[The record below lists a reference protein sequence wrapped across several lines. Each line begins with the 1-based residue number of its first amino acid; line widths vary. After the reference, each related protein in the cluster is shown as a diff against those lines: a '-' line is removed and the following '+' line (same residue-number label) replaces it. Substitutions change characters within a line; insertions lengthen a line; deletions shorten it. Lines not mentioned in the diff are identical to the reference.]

1 MEQLIHSI
9 VDSNWYL
16 WFFGLFTCVIL
27 LLLRRGK
34 DGQGDGSA
42 IKPKLPPGSAGLP
55 FIGETIRF
63 LLDAKSSRRKFF
75 DEHELRY
82 GPIFRC
88 NLFGRARAVVSVD
101 PEFNKY
107 VLQNEGRLF
116 EAKYLASFR
125 HLIGKYGLSAVQGE
139 LQRKLH
145 GTAVNLL
152 KHERLSSDFM
162 DDIQDIFLAGMRKW
176 EEQGD
181 IPIQHKCNQ
190 ASIIVLNLMAKKL
203 LDLPPAE
210 EMKDVYKAFDD
221 FVGAV
226 FSLPLNIPGTTYAR
240 GIQARGILLKRI
252 HECIKERR
260 QHPEVVRNDLLTK
273 LLREGTF
280 SDEIIADT
288 IIFFVFAGV
297 ETSSMAMAFA
307 VKYLTENPR
316 ALEEL
321 RAEHDALLKAKGK
334 GNEKLTWNDYQS
346 MKFVHC
352 VINETLRLSS
362 ATVVLFREAKQD
374 IKVKDFVIPKG
385 WTVYAF
391 LSATHVDEKY
401 HYEADK
407 FLPWRWQNKGQEIL
421 DEPCYMPFGRGG
433 RLCPGLHLARFEIA
447 LFLHNFVTKFRWEA
461 LEVNHA
467 THFPL
472 PSMAKGFPIR
482 LHSRADD

>member
-1 MEQLIHSI
+1 MEQLIYSI
-9 VDSNWYL
+9 VYSNWYL
-16 WFFGLFTCVIL
+16 WVLGLFICVIL
-27 LLLRRGK
+27 LLLRRSN
-34 DGQGDGSA
+34 DRQGNGSA
-42 IKPKLPPGSAGLP
+42 NKPKLPPGSAGLP

-63 LLDAKSSRRKFF
+63 LRDAKSPGRRKFF

-88 NLFGRARAVVSVD
+88 SLFGRTRAVVSVD

-116 EAKYLASFR
+116 ESNALAPFR
-125 HLIGKYGLSAVQGE
+125 NLIGKYGLSAVQGE

-145 GTAVNLL
+145 ATAVNLL
-152 KHERLSSDFM
+152 KHETLSSDFM
-162 DDIQDIFLAGMRKW
+162 EDIQDIFQAGMRKW
-176 EEQGD
+176 EEEGD

-190 ASIIVLNLMAKKL
+190 IVLNLMAKKL
-203 LDLPPAE
+203 LDLPPSE
-210 EMKDVYKAFDD
+210 EMGDIYKAFDD

-226 FSLPLNIPGTTYAR
+226 LSFPLNIPGTTYAR
-240 GIQARGILLKRI
+240 GIRARGILLKRI
-252 HECIKERR
+252 HKCIKERR
-260 QHPEVVRNDLLTK
+260 EHPEVLRNDLLTK
-273 LLREGTF
+273 LVREGTF

-297 ETSSMAMAFA
+297 ETSAMAMTFA
-307 VKYLTENPR
+307 VKYLAENPR

-352 VINETLRLSS
+352 VINETLRLGG

-385 WTVYAF
+385 WTVSVF
-391 LSATHVDEKY
+391 LSATHVDGKY

-407 FLPWRWQNKGQEIL
+407 FLPWRWQNEGQETL
-421 DEPCYMPFGRGG
+421 EEPCYMPFGRGG

-447 LFLHNFVTKFRWEA
+447 LFLHNFVTKFRWEQ
-461 LEVNHA
+461 LEIDRA
-467 THFPL
+467 TYFPL
-472 PSMAKGFPIR
+472 PSTENGFPIR
-482 LHSRADD
+482 LYSRVHE